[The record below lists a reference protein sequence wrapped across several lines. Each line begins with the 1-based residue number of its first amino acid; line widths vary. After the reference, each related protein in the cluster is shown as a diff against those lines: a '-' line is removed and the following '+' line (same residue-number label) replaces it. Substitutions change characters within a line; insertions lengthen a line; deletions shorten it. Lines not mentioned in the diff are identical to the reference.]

1 MKKTLGEICEIDS
14 RKAARAVNVSRF
26 NHDLVNA
33 IAKYR
38 AVNYKAERIVKML
51 KEMGAN

>member
-1 MKKTLGEICEIDS
+1 MKTLGEMVKIDS
-14 RKAARAVNVSRF
+14 TKAARAVHNSRF